1 MTEAIGSEEQIISL
15 VGPVLSFGTDKD
27 DLVLHTGVEGI
38 ALLAVSGID
47 LKYAGLTFG
56 SGADRL

>member
-1 MTEAIGSEEQIISL
+1 MTEAIGSKEQI
-15 VGPVLSFGTDKD
+15 VGLFFPVSAIGTDKD

-56 SGADRL
+56 SVTDRL

>member
-1 MTEAIGSEEQIISL
+1 MTETIGGEEQIIGL
-15 VGPVLSFGTDKD
+15 FFPVLSFGANKD